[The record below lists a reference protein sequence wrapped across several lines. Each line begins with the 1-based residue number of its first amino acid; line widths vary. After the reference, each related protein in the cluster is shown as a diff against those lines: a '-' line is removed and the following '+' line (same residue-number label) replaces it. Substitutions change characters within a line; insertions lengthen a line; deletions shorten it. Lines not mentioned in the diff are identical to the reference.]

1 MALYNDRVY
10 AFERMKA
17 LDPILD
23 NANDKQVAQYIDDDD
38 RNYLA
43 FLELSNYEK
52 LREFLYVHPIL
63 KGEAKENE
71 LEILRKTNPTE
82 FTHQMLNAQKSIE
95 RYTSRL
101 NQKKYRD
108 DAERND
114 WARLIE
120 TYSNK
125 LKIMQN
131 LISK

>member
-1 MALYNDRVY
+1 
-10 AFERMKA
+10 MKA

-101 NQKKYRD
+101 NLKKYRD